1 MIELFPVFVVLVF
14 SIVRLVKAASKGE
27 LAEALRTFISPTEE
41 WGPRLVIINGKYGE
55 KYVMWRNVEIFYT

>member
-1 MIELFPVFVVLVF
+1 MGWMIELFPVFVVLVF

-41 WGPRLVIINGKYGE
+41 WGPRLIILNVQTDERGK
-55 KYVMWRNVEIFYT
+55 RLD